1 MTSSS
6 SSSLFTT
13 GLSLSSAELESDGG
27 AKAADTTLLDL
38 WLPAFWEG
46 AVRVGVGMLG
56 RFVGGRP
63 RPEGD
68 FLLSS
73 EGKEELFCCFSR
85 PGEVEIEA
93 ERDGEG

>member
-1 MTSSS
+1 
-6 SSSLFTT
+6 
-13 GLSLSSAELESDGG
+13 
-27 AKAADTTLLDL
+27 
-38 WLPAFWEG
+38 
-46 AVRVGVGMLG
+46 MLG